1 MGNTMDLTCRDRGCL
16 DGGLIVVANDSHVDG
31 L

>member
-1 MGNTMDLTCRDRGCL
+1 MGNTMDLTCRDGICL
-16 DGGLIVVANDSHVDG
+16 GGGLVVGVNDSHVDG